1 MAQEEK
7 KSEPLSLKAAL
18 KKDEFYAKMWN
29 LKKKYPIFRFKE
41 SGWFWTYSVRKVK
54 EDRSVVWQIKKLVS
68 PEKIIEVL
76 SGRTYVLSDREM
88 TDDSKFTDEKE

>member
-29 LKKKYPIFRFKE
+29 SKKKYPIFRFKE

-54 EDRSVVWQIKKLVS
+54 DDGSVAWQIKKLVS
-68 PEKIIEVL
+68 PEKIMEVL
-76 SGRTYVLSDREM
+76 AGRTYVLSDREM
-88 TDDSKFTDEKE
+88 KDDSKFTDEKE

>member
-29 LKKKYPIFRFKE
+29 SKKKYPIFRFKE

-54 EDRSVVWQIKKLVS
+54 EDGSAVWQIKKLVS

-76 SGRTYVLSDREM
+76 AGRTYVLSDREM
-88 TDDSKFTDEKE
+88 KDDSKFTDERE

>member
-29 LKKKYPIFRFKE
+29 SKKKYPIFRFKE

-54 EDRSVVWQIKKLVS
+54 EDGSAVWQIKKLVS

-76 SGRTYVLSDREM
+76 AGRTYVLSDREM
-88 TDDSKFTDEKE
+88 KDDSKFTDEKE

>member
-29 LKKKYPIFRFKE
+29 SKKKYPIFRLKE

-54 EDRSVVWQIKKLVS
+54 DDGSVAWQIKKLVS
-68 PEKIIEVL
+68 PEKIMEVL
-76 SGRTYVLSDREM
+76 AGRTYVLSDREM
-88 TDDSKFTDEKE
+88 KDDSKFTDEKE

>member
-7 KSEPLSLKAAL
+7 KNEPLSLKAAL

-29 LKKKYPIFRFKE
+29 SKKKYPIFRFKE

-54 EDRSVVWQIKKLVS
+54 DDGSVAWQIKKLVS
-68 PEKIIEVL
+68 PEKIMEVL
-76 SGRTYVLSDREM
+76 AGRTYVLSDREM
-88 TDDSKFTDEKE
+88 KDDNKFTDERE

>member
-29 LKKKYPIFRFKE
+29 SKKKYPIFRFKE

-54 EDRSVVWQIKKLVS
+54 NDGSVAWQIKKLVS
-68 PEKIIEVL
+68 PEKIMEVL
-76 SGRTYVLSDREM
+76 AGRTYVLSDREM
-88 TDDSKFTDEKE
+88 KDDSKFTDERE

>member
-29 LKKKYPIFRFKE
+29 SKKKYPIFRFKE

-54 EDRSVVWQIKKLVS
+54 DDGSAVWQIRKLVS

-76 SGRTYVLSDREM
+76 AGRTYVLSDREM
-88 TDDSKFTDEKE
+88 KDDSKFTDERE

>member
-29 LKKKYPIFRFKE
+29 SKKKYPIFRFKE
-41 SGWFWTYSVRKVK
+41 SGWFWTYSVRKVR
-54 EDRSVVWQIKKLVS
+54 EDGSVVWQIKKLVS
-68 PEKIIEVL
+68 PEKIIKVL

-88 TDDSKFTDEKE
+88 KDDSKFTDEKE

>member
-1 MAQEEK
+1 MEQEEK
-7 KSEPLSLKAAL
+7 KKEPFSLKAAL
-18 KKDEFYAKMWN
+18 KKDEFYVKLWN
-29 LKKKYPIFRFKE
+29 SKKKYPIFRFKE

-54 EDRSVVWQIKKLVS
+54 EDGSVVWQIKKLVS

-88 TDDSKFTDEKE
+88 KDDSKFTDEKE